1 MLAIGASTVGA
12 TYISCA
18 PATVPVGAGFERVDC
33 AKQIEAQWRWGP
45 REAVPAVLLYLG
57 LRKVFVD
64 TDATKLLKHVPKSGQ
79 AAVARVLASF
89 GSNSR
94 FEVPVMELY

>member
-1 MLAIGASTVGA
+1 
-12 TYISCA
+12 
-18 PATVPVGAGFERVDC
+18 
-33 AKQIEAQWRWGP
+33 
-45 REAVPAVLLYLG
+45 

-94 FEVPVMELY
+94 FEVSVMELYAAQYSRVRVEHRSQRWWLTKMEQAGRACFIASGI